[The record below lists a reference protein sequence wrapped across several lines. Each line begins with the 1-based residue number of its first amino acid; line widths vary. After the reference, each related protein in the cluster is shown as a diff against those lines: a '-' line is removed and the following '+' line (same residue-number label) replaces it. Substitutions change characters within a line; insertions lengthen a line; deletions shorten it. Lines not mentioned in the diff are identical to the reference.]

1 MPKYSDLARLART
14 LPFTALYRER
24 CLLDLSLNPVATTII
39 ALIVALATAG
49 PSQALTALDQ
59 ETIAEQHGENRV
71 TWQTFGE
78 PYVATKRAG
87 QNQALLVFV
96 RPTPSQGNLVP
107 ANVYVNGH
115 FHSAILPGAYS
126 ELIVCAGEHR
136 IELLSRATSGLE
148 PARSPA
154 LKVQLKP
161 NQVTYLVVSDPRLS
175 GPIMPLAPSAPIPDL
190 SRLNAQAHAV
200 SRVPPAQNC
209 KAPETKYV
217 LATELLFRF
226 GSSEILNLMGG
237 GETEIMALARKIRSE
252 HSVIESVQVVGH
264 TDPIG
269 SREANLQLSR
279 SRAETVKNVLV
290 GMGLPADRVVSV
302 GVGDRQLI
310 VPDCE
315 IKGLSRSELLLCN
328 QPNRRVEVL
337 VRGIQKQ

>member
-1 MPKYSDLARLART
+1 MAKHSNLARFART
-14 LPFTALYRER
+14 PPFTPLHREGHVLGLSLKPLATTFTALM
-24 CLLDLSLNPVATTII
+24 
-39 ALIVALATAG
+39 VALCTTVH
-49 PSQALTALDQ
+49 SQELTALAKDQ
-59 ETIAEQHGENRV
+59 SALQHGENRV
-71 TWQTFGE
+71 SWQTFGE
-78 PYVATKRAG
+78 PHASIKNAG

-96 RPTPSQGNLVP
+96 RPNPSQGSFVP
-107 ANVYVNGH
+107 SSVYVNGH

-148 PARSPA
+148 PARSPVF
-154 LKVQLKP
+154 KVMVKP
-161 NQVTYLVVSDPRLS
+161 NQITYLVVSDPRRS
-175 GPIMPLAPSAPIPDL
+175 NPIMPLEPGAPAPDL
-190 SRLNAQAHAV
+190 RQLSAQTHAV

-209 KAPETKYV
+209 KPPETKYV

-226 GSSEILNLMGG
+226 GSSEILDLMGG

-252 HSVIESVQVVGH
+252 HSVIDSVQVIGH

-279 SRAETVKNVLV
+279 SRAETVRNVLV
-290 GMGLPADRVVSV
+290 GMGLPSDRVVSI

-315 IKGLSRSELLLCN
+315 VKGLSRSEVLLCN
-328 QPNRRVEVL
+328 QPNRRVEIL
-337 VRGIQKQ
+337 VRGTQK